1 MNIRPGL
8 YLLLLLGALVGSS
21 SAVHAAQEAMPA
33 KQMPPAQKP
42 DPIVD
47 DPGAII
53 KTYLIQHTTPAEL
66 KTILISLVPNLQVVL
81 GPQPKYIRDVPAG
94 EALGTETETLSSSK
108 APAGGKDVSVSDQ
121 FVRMLLLKGLP
132 ATIEKAMAILK
143 EVDIQSPQ
151 VLIEVEVMELT
162 EGLTNK
168 LGIGW
173 DFAPNGTTAD
183 FTLGTPKQ
191 KGTWDSVAFGRLD
204 RSPINFTATLQA
216 ALQNNK
222 AKLLASPR
230 LTVLYNHRAKIF
242 IGDEVT
248 YLVGTNASQN
258 GTTFT
263 TNKIKVGVELNVTA
277 AANPDGTINLKVNP
291 EVGTLTSLG
300 TLPNGVS
307 LPDVGRRAVVSSV
320 RLKDGET
327 MVIAGLIGQN
337 EAKTVNKIPFL
348 GDLPLLGHLFRQDSK
363 SKSKDELVIFLKA
376 TVMKE

>member
-1 MNIRPGL
+1 
-8 YLLLLLGALVGSS
+8 
-21 SAVHAAQEAMPA
+21 MPA
-33 KQMPPAQKP
+33 KQAPVPKA
-42 DPIVD
+42 DPIVV
-47 DPGAII
+47 DPNAII
-53 KTYLIQHTTPAEL
+53 KTYLIQHTTPADL

-94 EALGTETETLSSSK
+94 EALGTEATTDSSSSK
-108 APAGGKDVSVSDQ
+108 LPAGGKDASVGDQ

-132 ATIEKAMAILK
+132 ADIEKALAILK
-143 EVDIQSPQ
+143 EVDVRSPQ
-151 VLIEVEVMELT
+151 VLIEVQVMELT

-173 DFAPNGTTAD
+173 DFAPNGPTAE

-191 KGTWDSVAFGRLD
+191 KGSWDSVAFGRLD
-204 RSPINFTATLQA
+204 RTAINFTATLQA
-216 ALQNNK
+216 SLQNNK
-222 AKLLASPR
+222 AKMLASPR
-230 LTVLYNHRAKIF
+230 LMVLYNHRAKIF

-248 YLVGTNASQN
+248 YLEGTNASQN
-258 GTTFT
+258 GATFT
-263 TNKIKVGVELNVTA
+263 TNKIKIGVELNVTA
-277 AANPDGTINLKVNP
+277 AANPDGTINLKINP

-307 LPDVGRRAVVSSV
+307 LPDIGRRAVVSSV
-320 RLKDGET
+320 RIKDGET

-337 EAKTVNKIPFL
+337 EAKIVSKIPFL

-363 SKSKDELVIFLKA
+363 SKTKDELVIFLKA